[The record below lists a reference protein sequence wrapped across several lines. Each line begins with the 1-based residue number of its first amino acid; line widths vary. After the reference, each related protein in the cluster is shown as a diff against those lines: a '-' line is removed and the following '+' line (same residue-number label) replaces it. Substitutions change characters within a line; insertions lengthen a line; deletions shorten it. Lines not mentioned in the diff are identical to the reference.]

1 VHIPQIKSDG
11 EYRRVLKEIEGL
23 MNSRANSPEG
33 ERLNVLVARVEV
45 WERKHDPLHTFS

>member
-1 VHIPQIKSDG
+1 MHIPQITSND

-23 MNSRANSPEG
+23 MKSRANSAEG

-45 WERKHDPLHTFS
+45 WERKQDPLHTFS